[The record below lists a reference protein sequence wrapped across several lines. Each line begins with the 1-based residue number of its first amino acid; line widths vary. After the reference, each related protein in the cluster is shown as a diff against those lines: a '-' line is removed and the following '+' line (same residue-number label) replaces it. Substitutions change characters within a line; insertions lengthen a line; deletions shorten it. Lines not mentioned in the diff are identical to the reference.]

1 MRKITTTF
9 LVALLTLSVGFG
21 TVAAKP
27 KDDNPGKGKDNGATV
42 VHISE
47 NGSTAPVGDWSCSGV
62 YVQNNNHA
70 RVNIE
75 CEIAVVGS
83 YSGTYT
89 SGIDSVPD
97 WLSGVGSAY
106 KDRAMSLVKLAGV
119 SPDDVSW
126 QIVVTPNGDGSGTVE
141 AVAILK

>member
-9 LVALLTLSVGFG
+9 LVALLTFSVGFG

-27 KDDNPGKGKDNGATV
+27 KNDNPGKGKDNAAFVFHIQEEGVSDTVGA
-42 VHISE
+42 
-47 NGSTAPVGDWSCSGV
+47 WSCSGV

-70 RVNIE
+70 RVNVE
-75 CEIAVVGS
+75 CEVADVAP

-89 SGIDSVPD
+89 SGVDPVPD
-97 WLSGVGSAY
+97 WLAAEGAGYTDEALAFVT
-106 KDRAMSLVKLAGV
+106 RAGV
-119 SPDDVSW
+119 TQDAVTW
-126 QIVVTPNGDGSGTVE
+126 QVTVTPNGDGSGTVE